1 MAQLN
6 IMYNLVQPSNIRAV
20 GGIIGWLKKIYNII
34 VSLGEFIVSLVSS
47 LLQAIAWLPRLLSS
61 IFQSIGFMPPL
72 IGIFCTLAV
81 TFLVVNYLADRK

>member
-1 MAQLN
+1 MN
-6 IMYNLVQPSNIRAV
+6 IIYNLTQSSRLSAI
-20 GGIIGWLKKIYNII
+20 GGVVGWLKKLYNII

-47 LLQAIAWLPRLLSS
+47 LLQAIAWLPRLISS

-81 TFLVVNYLADRK
+81 TFMVVNYLADRK

>member
-1 MAQLN
+1 MN
-6 IMYNLVQPSNIRAV
+6 ILYNLTQPTSIRAV
-20 GGIIGWLKKIYNII
+20 GGVVGWLKKLYNII

-47 LLQAIAWLPRLLSS
+47 LLQAIAWLPRLISS

-72 IGIFCTLAV
+72 LGIFCTLAV